1 MKYARIIDNVAIETF
16 VPQDGFTIADSF
28 HPDIAAQFVEVPN
41 EVTANSTKN
50 PDGTWE
56 IFVYTDIPYV
66 APQLAEGEVQDAPD
80 VSA

>member
-16 VPQDGFTIADSF
+16 VPQEGFTIQESF
-28 HPDIAAQFVEVPN
+28 HPDIASQFVEVPD

-50 PDGTWE
+50 PDGTWD

-66 APQLAEGEVQDAPD
+66 APQPAEGEQQVAPD
-80 VSA
+80 VSS